1 MRIQLLLLLCLLLL
15 VALPGSAEYLRRVP
29 EDDDVHEELVRAINK
44 ARQRHGVTPV
54 CSNR

>member
-1 MRIQLLLLLCLLLL
+1 MRALLLCLLLL
-15 VALPGSAEYLRRVP
+15 VLLPASAEYLRRVP

-44 ARQRHGVTPV
+44 ARQRHGVAPV